1 MMIVGLTGSIGMG
14 KSTAARMFAEA
25 GVPVFDADAV
35 VHELYA
41 PGGAGAAA
49 IAEAFPAARYA
60 DGGVD
65 RAALRAIVQ
74 ADPTAFAW
82 LEQIVHPLV
91 ARERRSFLDRARRRG
106 ADLVVLDIPLLF
118 ETGGEDK
125 VDAVVVVSAPPD
137 VQRRR
142 VLARPGMTAEAL
154 DAILARQVPD
164 AVKRERA
171 DYVIDT
177 GGSLLGAR
185 LQITRILRSLRRR
198 AQWRRAAP
206 RAERGAA

>member
-1 MMIVGLTGSIGMG
+1 MIIVGLTGSIGMG
-14 KSTAARMFAEA
+14 KSTAAAMFADE
-25 GVPVFDADAV
+25 GVPVFDADAA

-49 IAEAFPAARYA
+49 IGKIFPAALGP

-65 RAALRAIVQ
+65 RRALRAAVQ
-74 ADPTAFAW
+74 PDPRAFAK
-82 LEQIVHPLV
+82 LESLVHPLV
-91 ARERRSFLDRARRRG
+91 ARERRSFLERARRRG
-106 ADLVVLDIPLLF
+106 ADVAVLDIPLLY
-118 ETGGEDK
+118 ETGGEER

-142 VLARPGMTAEAL
+142 VLARSGMTDAVL
-154 DAILARQVPD
+154 DTILARQVPD
-164 AVKRERA
+164 AIKRARA

-177 GGSLLGAR
+177 GGSLLGVR

-198 AQWRRAAP
+198 AQWRRTASKL
-206 RAERGAA
+206 ERGAA